1 METFIEQTISVL
13 KEAAYT
19 LGLIIAGVGIGIIA
33 FSVLS
38 FLYKRFEKR
47 TKQMI
52 FTSARI
58 HLFGPLKWIFPVIS
72 LFPFLSFTHIPPVAL
87 DYINQVLRVVLIG
100 EVGWL
105 IIRSANIVE
114 DLIMSHYSMEEK
126 DNLQAR
132 KIYTQV
138 QFFKRIFMIGVGV
151 LAIAVIL
158 MSFKEVRQLGATLLA
173 SAGVAGIVLGFAAQR
188 TLSTFIAGLQIA
200 ITQPIRIDDVVIVEN
215 EWGRIEEIT
224 LTYVV
229 VRIWDLRRLV
239 VPITYFTEKSF
250 QNWTRTSA
258 DILGT
263 VYLYAD
269 YTVSVQQ
276 VREEL
281 HRLLQQSSYWDGEVW
296 SLQVTNLTD
305 RTVELRALMSAR
317 NASDAWSLRC
327 EIRENLLEYIKEH
340 YPALYPRIRAE
351 VVGERREE

>member
-1 METFIEQTISVL
+1 VESFMEQSLTVLRQTG
-13 KEAAYT
+13 YT
-19 LGLIIAGVGIGIIA
+19 LGLVLAGAGVGILS
-33 FSVLS
+33 FYVFS
-38 FLYKRFEKR
+38 FLYRRFEKR
-47 TKQMI
+47 TNQML
-52 FTSARI
+52 FTSVRV

-72 LFPFLSFTHIPPVAL
+72 LLPFLGFMHITPEAI
-87 DYINQVLRVVLIG
+87 DSIKQVLRIVLIG
-100 EVGWL
+100 EIAWL
-105 IIRSANIVE
+105 IIRSANIFE
-114 DLIMSHYSMEEK
+114 DLILSRYKIDEK

-151 LAIAVIL
+151 LALAVIL
-158 MSFKEVRQLGATLLA
+158 MSFQEVRQLGTTLLA
-173 SAGVAGIVLGFAAQR
+173 SAGVAGLVIGFAAQR

-229 VRIWDLRRLV
+229 VRIWDMRRLV

-269 YTVSVQQ
+269 YTVSVEK

-281 HRLLQQSSYWDGEVW
+281 HRLLQQSSYWDGEAW
-296 SLQVTNLTD
+296 NLQVTNLTD
-305 RTVELRALMSAR
+305 KTVELRALMSAR
-317 NASDAWSLRC
+317 NASDAWNLRC
-327 EIRENLLEYIKEH
+327 EIREKLLEYVREH
-340 YPALYPRIRAE
+340 FLELYPRFRAE
-351 VVGERREE
+351 IMDKRQKE

>member
-1 METFIEQTISVL
+1 MEQSLTVL
-13 KEAAYT
+13 RQAGYT
-19 LGLIIAGVGIGIIA
+19 LGLILAGIGVGILS

-52 FTSARI
+52 FTSART

-72 LFPFLSFTHIPPVAL
+72 LFPFLSFTHIPPEAL
-87 DYINQVLRVVLIG
+87 EYIKQVLKIVLVG
-100 EVGWL
+100 EVAWL
-105 IIRSANIVE
+105 IIRSANIFE
-114 DLIMSHYSMEEK
+114 DLILSHYRIDEK

-138 QFFKRIFMIGVGV
+138 QFFKRVFMIGVGV
-151 LAIAVIL
+151 LALAVIL

-229 VRIWDLRRLV
+229 VRIWDMRRLV

-263 VYLYAD
+263 VYLYTD

-296 SLQVTNLTD
+296 NLQVTNLTD

-317 NASDAWSLRC
+317 NASDAWNLRC
-327 EIRENLLEYIKEH
+327 EIREKLLEYVKEH
-340 YPALYPRIRAE
+340 FPELYPRIRAE
-351 VVGERREE
+351 IMEERQKE